1 MFLALSLRLS
11 SESKKTGIYAASLSR
26 SLAGKLLALIIVV
39 HVAGLGLTQSALA
52 ASEALRA
59 CTQRYADWIRHRD
72 SRLRPLASSAA
83 AEGLEPAYCAPNLQ
97 DVAHLK
103 TALFALDGACP
114 ALVADE
120 KSRIVAI
127 IAQNLRMLNRV
138 PVCSPTVSS
147 ATAADDRPTTVEA
160 TQTSTLP
167 VETARPSGVQAPA
180 PEPWKTVSTPSTGG
194 AQKSPAVKAPPRA
207 PAKRQDAATEDTAR
221 KVGETKKP
229 SRALESGAPSGR
241 SLSSPSADTLSAAD
255 KVDAPPDALL
265 AYAQPAPKQSASP
278 VVAGAA
284 ASSDDECLVVRRRST
299 ESYLIDLS
307 RCPTRPVL
315 AAIEIYRPGSPARCV
330 RRAFSSDVA
339 VAGHG
344 SEAPQINFQCI
355 TGSADCTL
363 EVLRRM
369 FPECADG

>member
-1 MFLALSLRLS
+1 MLLHTSLRLS
-11 SESKKTGIYAASLSR
+11 PRSMSTGTCGASLSR
-26 SLAGKLLALIIVV
+26 SLVGKLLTLIFVV
-39 HVAGLGLTQSALA
+39 HVPGFGLPQSALA

-59 CTQRYADWIRHRD
+59 CTQHYADWIRHRD
-72 SRLRPLASSAA
+72 SRLRPLAASTAV
-83 AEGLEPAYCAPNLQ
+83 EGLDPAYCAPNLQ
-97 DVAHLK
+97 DVAQLK
-103 TALFALDGACP
+103 TALFALDAACP
-114 ALVADE
+114 ALAADE

-138 PVCSPTVSS
+138 PVCPPTVSS
-147 ATAADDRPTTVEA
+147 ATVADDRPTTVEA
-160 TQTSTLP
+160 TQTPTLP
-167 VETARPSGVQAPA
+167 IATARPSGVQAPA
-180 PEPWKTVSTPSTGG
+180 PEPWKTVSSESTSG

-207 PAKRQDAATEDTAR
+207 PAKRQDAADRDTAR
-221 KVGETKKP
+221 KVGEAKRP
-229 SRALESGAPSGR
+229 PLPMGSGVPIGR

-265 AYAQPAPKQSASP
+265 AYAQPAPKQSAPP

-284 ASSDDECLVVRRRST
+284 APSDDECLVVKRTSR
-299 ESYLIDLS
+299 ESYVIDMS

-344 SEAPQINFQCI
+344 SQAPQINFQCI
-355 TGSADCTL
+355 TGSDDCTL
-363 EVLRRM
+363 EILRRM